1 LLYKIIVMR
10 EFVYALGDIF
20 NWLFDNTL
28 APLGNIPNN
37 LFIVLGFV
45 GLFIWLKM
53 QKKFNEEAKANGTL
67 K

>member
-1 LLYKIIVMR
+1 MND
-10 EFVYALGDIF
+10 FVYALGDIF
-20 NWLFDNTL
+20 YWLFENTL
-28 APLGNIPNN
+28 EPLGNLPNDAF
-37 LFIVLGFV
+37 LLLGFA